1 MAAEDEVER
10 WPMIG
15 AWAYSVTS
23 PSPRSNRE
31 VVRLADLRPGQR
43 ALDVGC
49 GPGAAVRRAAAA
61 GAEVT
66 GVDPSPAMVRI
77 ATRRSRGH
85 PTAAFVVGHAAD
97 LPLEDD
103 SVDVAWT
110 IAAYHHWHDPAAGL
124 DEVHRVLAPA
134 GRLLI
139 GERRLRKSGGHGL
152 STEDATRLVADLG
165 AHGYHDA
172 TVTEV
177 RIWPWRMLVVEA
189 QA

>member
-10 WPMIG
+10 WPLIG
-15 AWAYSVTS
+15 AWAYAVTS
-23 PSPRSNRE
+23 PNPRSNRE
-31 VVRLADLRPGQR
+31 VVTLADPRAGQR

-77 ATRRSRGH
+77 ATRRSRDH
-85 PTAAFVVGHAAD
+85 PNADFVVGHAAD
-97 LPLEDD
+97 LPLEDH

-110 IAAYHHWHDPAAGL
+110 IAAYHHWHDQAAGL
-124 DEVHRVLAPA
+124 DELHRVLAPG
-134 GRLLI
+134 GRLLV

-152 STEDATRLVADLG
+152 STDDATRLVADLG
-165 AHGYHDA
+165 AHGFHDA
-172 TVTEV
+172 TTAEV
-177 RIWPWRMLVVEA
+177 RIWPWWTLVIEA
-189 QA
+189 RA